1 MIIIKM
7 RSFRSSLG
15 VGGEGEGGGLPTYQ
29 PTNCYNTTSV
39 TVDRRRNATDQ
50 CLKAGDPDVGR
61 FS

>member
-1 MIIIKM
+1 M

-15 VGGEGEGGGLPTYQ
+15 VGVRGGTYL